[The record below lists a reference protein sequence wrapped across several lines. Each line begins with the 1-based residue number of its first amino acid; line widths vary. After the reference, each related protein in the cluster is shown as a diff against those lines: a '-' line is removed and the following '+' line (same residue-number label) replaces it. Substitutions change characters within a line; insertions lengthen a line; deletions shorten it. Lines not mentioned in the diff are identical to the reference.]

1 MLGELETST
10 ETRMPTSQKKNDLLE
25 NQDTNKNDFEIIA
38 LEKF

>member
-10 ETRMPTSQKKNDLLE
+10 ETRMPASQKKNDLLE
-25 NQDTNKNDFEIIA
+25 KQDTNKNDFEIIA